1 MRKTSK
7 LVMLTATALAGLA
20 FAGSALAS
28 YGPKLT
34 VSSTDV
40 GGDTW
45 IGVVVPNT
53 DDPTAKVSM
62 YVPASYTVA
71 TASPGKLG
79 DVTATAAAADL
90 GGAVLP
96 LTGELDA
103 VTPDATT
110 AVAAQACGVTPAQT
124 WNLKLTA
131 AGQTLNIPM
140 FVVANAGPELSL
152 GTTKLVVCL
161 PPPDVPVG
169 TPGRA
174 AFGAKL
180 LSATFTVSAIKEPTA
195 TGDIR
200 WTSLW
205 TPYTPAAGT
214 PNAAGSVEV
223 QAIRHLP
230 QVVTFKVSRKR
241 IVAHKT
247 IKVNGKK
254 KIVTVIKTQVKWQTP
269 VSENGQPPSSATVA
283 VVYKGKRIGGATGS
297 ITLVGVKTAKLTMVA
312 LVDGDTGSVPTG
324 QPASVDDLYY
334 HDLGATSCTASPIFQ
349 GLPCV
354 DATVGGEI
362 FVASL
367 TVKAYTK

>member
-1 MRKTSK
+1 
-7 LVMLTATALAGLA
+7 
-20 FAGSALAS
+20 
-28 YGPKLT
+28 
-34 VSSTDV
+34 
-40 GGDTW
+40 
-45 IGVVVPNT
+45 
-53 DDPTAKVSM
+53 
-62 YVPASYTVA
+62 
-71 TASPGKLG
+71 
-79 DVTATAAAADL
+79 
-90 GGAVLP
+90 VLP

-110 AVAAQACGVTPAQT
+110 AAAAAACQVTPAQT

-195 TGDIR
+195 NGDVR

-205 TPYTPAAGT
+205 TPYTPGAGT

-223 QAIRHLP
+223 QAIRHLQP
-230 QVVTFKVSRKR
+230 TINFNWTKKR
-241 IVAHKT
+241 VVAHKT

-254 KIVTVIKTQVKWQTP
+254 KVVNVIKTLVKWQAKVT
-269 VSENGQPPSSATVA
+269 ENGQPAASATVG
-283 VVYKGKRIGGATGS
+283 VLYKGKRIGGATGS
-297 ITLVGVKTAKLTMVA
+297 LTLVGVKSAKLTVIA

-324 QPASVDDLYY
+324 QPATVDDLYY
-334 HDLGATSCTASPIFQ
+334 HDLGAAACTASPVFQ
-349 GLPCV
+349 GLPCI
-354 DATVGGEI
+354 DATLGGEFLGGSVTI
-362 FVASL
+362 
-367 TVKAYTK
+367 KAYTK